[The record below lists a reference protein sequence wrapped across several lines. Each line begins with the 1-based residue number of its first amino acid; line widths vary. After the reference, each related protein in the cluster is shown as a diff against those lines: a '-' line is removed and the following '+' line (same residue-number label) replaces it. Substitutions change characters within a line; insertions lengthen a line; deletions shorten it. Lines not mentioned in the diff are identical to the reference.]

1 MGKHGKF
8 LYLALCRVQCGRVY
22 ETGTRYHTRKLEDR
36 LPEGFDSGYDGQQ
49 CCYRLSQANLQLA
62 LLLYTLE
69 ILVKVR
75 QSHAEMP
82 LYWSPDVAV
91 PFGLVPVATA
101 EVSAL
106 KAALLPGG
114 SLGGRDRREDGDYSG
129 EGPNV
134 FDIWMCL
141 DHFGPSHLLS
151 KFIKEKFQS
160 VENNFL
166 KYGGQLLGN
175 NRT

>member
-62 LLLYTLE
+62 LPLYTLE

-91 PFGLVPVATA
+91 PFGLVPAATA

-106 KAALLPGG
+106 KAALRPGG

-129 EGPNV
+129 DARV
-134 FDIWMCL
+134 QTFLI
-141 DHFGPSHLLS
+141 FGYVWITSVPVISFPSLL
-151 KFIKEKFQS
+151 KR
-160 VENNFL
+160 NFNL
-166 KYGGQLLGN
+166 
-175 NRT
+175 

>member
-62 LLLYTLE
+62 LPLYTLE

-106 KAALLPGG
+106 KAALRPGG

-129 EGPNV
+129 DARV
-134 FDIWMCL
+134 QTFLIL
-141 DHFGPSHLLS
+141 DMFGSLRSQSSLV
-151 KFIKEKFQS
+151 KVIKEKFQS
-160 VENNFL
+160 VESNF
-166 KYGGQLLGN
+166 
-175 NRT
+175 